1 MDGNSDQGNPNPNS
15 LTEDLLIEILLWL
28 PVVSLLRFKAVC
40 KYWRSII
47 ESSDFIHRHAN
58 FEKSTSK
65 LGNFIFQYR
74 PKHINGW
81 DYKPYF
87 FVLSSSRG
95 SGDSQEDYGQWSYKN
110 LGTSPHLSDEDEYEM
125 YASYPPQANMV
136 SSCHGII
143 CIHDPEP
150 RDIILWN
157 PATKKYRCLPK
168 SLPLLEDF
176 GVLKSEFVLFGFDRK
191 TYDHKVL
198 QITFFEIDNEV
209 DITPPNRIQ
218 IYSLRSDSWRW
229 CIDANL
235 YGHSYKA
242 NTQNQGRYHNGS
254 YYFKGNNFIRKQ
266 IIMNSVPYWYG
277 DPEPVVL
284 SFNFS
289 SESFR
294 MIPGP
299 CDKFYL
305 DVIGGEQGK
314 IVCIKVDHSSTGTH
328 DVYEVYALDDYD
340 YCSSD
345 TDADNNEYSWSKPH
359 AFTVNCPNGGMGTK
373 AITKNGAFGFLCGIG
388 GGLVFV
394 NLLTEEMKDIE
405 IIDGSLEGLGYII
418 RADTLE
424 AELPLNSNGR
434 DGWNFS
440 EDLSASLARIK
451 SLLLVLQVEVV

>member
-95 SGDSQEDYGQWSYKN
+95 SGDSQEDYGRWSYKN

-136 SSCHGII
+136 GSCHGII
-143 CIHDPEP
+143 CIHDPHL
-150 RDIILWN
+150 RDVILWN

-168 SLPLLEDF
+168 SLTLLDEF
-176 GVLKSEFVLFGFDRK
+176 GKLKSEFVLFGFDCE
-191 TYDHKVL
+191 TYDYKVL

-218 IYSLRSDSWRW
+218 IYSLQSDSWKW
-229 CIDANL
+229 CMDANL

-242 NTQNQGRYHNGS
+242 NTQNQGRYHDGS
-254 YYFKGNNFIRKQ
+254 YYFVGNNFVRKQ
-266 IIMNSVPYWYG
+266 WITNSVPYWYG

-289 SESFR
+289 RESFR
-294 MIPGP
+294 MIAGP
-299 CDKFYL
+299 CDNFDL
-305 DVIGGEQGK
+305 DVIGGDRGK
-314 IVCIKVDHSSTGTH
+314 IACITFDFNGTH
-328 DVYEVYALDDYD
+328 DVYEVYTLDDYS
-340 YCSSD
+340 CSATNSND
-345 TDADNNEYSWSKPH
+345 YSWSKSH
-359 AFTVNCPNGGMGTK
+359 AFTVNCPNGGLGTK
-373 AITKNGAFGFLCGIG
+373 AITKNGVFGFLCGIG

-394 NLLTEEMKDIE
+394 NFLTAEMKDIE

-418 RADTLE
+418 RADVYKE
-424 AELPLNSNGR
+424 
-434 DGWNFS
+434 
-440 EDLSASLARIK
+440 
-451 SLLLVLQVEVV
+451 SLLSIDGAVPSSSSSS